1 MARERVVQSSHR
13 AFDVRVIQRIRRRRR
28 CRAFEEHKCF
38 FSERVDVEIGADD
51 AGRALRSNDGV
62 LDEIL
67 PHPISQLYV
76 THINAF
82 CGRYAK
88 GDRPCDRAVGRRGI
102 VEHVS
107 QDVGVSDG
115 ASTGVVGEIDCN
127 LESTAHVSRGGI
139 ETRNDDDF
147 FGVNGG
153 FVAAE
158 HGVCETRHGS
168 REERKQSGVRESS
181 V

>member
-1 MARERVVQSSHR
+1 MPSDAIVQSSHR
-13 AFDVRVIQRIRRRRR
+13 AFDVRVIQRIPRRRRR
-28 CRAFEEHKCF
+28 RAFEEHKCF
-38 FSERVDVEIGADD
+38 FSKGVDVEIGADD
-51 AGRALRSNDGV
+51 AGGALRSNDGV

-88 GDRPCDRAVGRRGI
+88 DDRPSARAVCRRGI

-107 QDVGVSDG
+107 QDVGVGDG

-168 REERKQSGVRESS
+168 REERKKRGVRESF